1 MNHKTT
7 EEERQIRKER
17 VLYIYFKLKE
27 KNPKVFIESFIK
39 KQGITSEST
48 ARRIFTDAADWKK
61 SEIDLFIATY
71 TPTKSDSE
79 AIEEV
84 LGINTS
90 KVSNEVIEEPVSDN
104 IQIEEELKYGDTVEF
119 EGKKYKFVETS
130 KFTSD
135 DCQMCDLFAKHII
148 DEEVCICSNYAY
160 NVMGYFEEIE
170 IEQEED
176 KCTECEI
183 EAAHI
188 INELS
193 AKNQELQKELH
204 TSKNVITTLQ
214 KGIEELN
221 EDITE
226 SKIIIAEICKERD
239 DKDEEIRV
247 LRLDLIRKDNDMDKL
262 EEDFTEA
269 AVKYENLLEVLE
281 TKKLSIELN
290 PKYDS
295 LYKVLLA
302 AYNQASNGKGKERHQ
317 LNDEEH
323 FENQKIC
330 EIARRLSIDY
340 NLGQAVKKIYESK
353 RLTNGRDVAEL
364 YGAINYIAAAI
375 IVKQEEKQNG

>member
-1 MNHKTT
+1 MSRIIESDRIT
-7 EEERQIRKER
+7 
-17 VLYIYFKLKE
+17 YIYLKLVDTKR
-27 KNPKVFIESFIK
+27 KKFIEELI
-39 KQGITSEST
+39 QRLGIASIST
-48 ARRIFTDAADWKK
+48 ARRRFKDIEERFSK
-61 SEIDLFIATY
+61 SEKKLFLATY

-84 LGINTS
+84 LRVKAD
-90 KVSNEVIEEPVSDN
+90 KVSSEVIEEPVSKN
-104 IQIEEELKYGDTVEF
+104 KQLKDGDTVEF
-119 EGKKYKFVETS
+119 DGKKYKFVETG

-135 DCQMCDLFAKHII
+135 DCQMCDLFIN
-148 DEEVCICSNYAY
+148 DEEPCICSNYAY
-160 NVMGYFEEIE
+160 NVVGYFKQEDDKHIE
-170 IEQEED
+170 CD
-176 KCTECEI
+176 I

-193 AKNQELQKELH
+193 AKNQEVQKELH

-221 EDITE
+221 ETVTE
-226 SKIIIAEICKERD
+226 NKINIAEVCKERD
-239 DKDEEIRV
+239 EKEEEIRV
-247 LRLDLIRKDNDMDKL
+247 LKLDLLKKDINMDKL
-262 EEDFTEA
+262 VEDFRELET
-269 AVKYENLLEVLE
+269 KYEILLEVLE
-281 TKKLSIELN
+281 TKKLDIELN

-330 EIARRLSIDY
+330 EIARRLSVDY

-353 RLTNGRDVAEL
+353 RLTDGRDIAEL

-375 IVKQEEKQNG
+375 IVKQEE

>member
-1 MNHKTT
+1 MSRIIESDRIT
-7 EEERQIRKER
+7 
-17 VLYIYFKLKE
+17 YIYLKLVDTKQ
-27 KNPKVFIESFIK
+27 KKFIEELIQRLEIASI
-39 KQGITSEST
+39 ST
-48 ARRIFTDAADWKK
+48 ARRRFKDIDEKFSK
-61 SEIDLFIATY
+61 SEKKLFIATY
-71 TPTKSDSE
+71 TPVKSDSE
-79 AIEEV
+79 AIDEV
-84 LGINTS
+84 LGIKLN
-90 KVSNEVIEEPVSDN
+90 KVSNEI
-104 IQIEEELKYGDTVEF
+104 VE
-119 EGKKYKFVETS
+119 
-130 KFTSD
+130 D
-135 DCQMCDLFAKHII
+135 
-148 DEEVCICSNYAY
+148 
-160 NVMGYFEEIE
+160 
-170 IEQEED
+170 D
-176 KCTECEI
+176 KCTECDT

-214 KGIEELN
+214 KGTEELN
-221 EDITE
+221 EVVTE
-226 SKIIIAEICKERD
+226 SKCMIAEICKERD

-281 TKKLSIELN
+281 TKKLDIELN
-290 PKYDS
+290 PKYDR

-317 LNDEEH
+317 LNDDEP

-353 RLTNGRDVAEL
+353 RLTDRRDIAEL